1 MVNNNFIADG
11 DKIFLRKLQ
20 LSDVNNE
27 YLNWLNDPEVMKG
40 ISTSGYDFLS
50 LKSYVKDKISNKNV
64 HFYAI
69 VLKSNNQHIGNI
81 KLDFHDSISNVS
93 ELGVLI
99 GNKNYWGKG
108 IAKEACD
115 LVLDYGFNVLKLRK
129 IFLAVFENNVAAIKL
144 YKSIGFKLEGK
155 LKKHISINGSYY
167 DKYFMGIFRN
177 NYMRK

>member
-20 LSDVNNE
+20 LSDVNHN

-40 ISTSGYDFLS
+40 ISSSGYDLS
-50 LKSYVKDKISNKNV
+50 NLKSYVKNKI
-64 HFYAI
+64 Y
-69 VLKSNNQHIGNI
+69 NQHIGNI

-93 ELGVLI
+93 ELGILI
-99 GNKNYWGKG
+99 GNKNFWGKG
-108 IAKEACD
+108 IAKDACN

-144 YKSIGFKLEGK
+144 YKSIGFKMEGK
-155 LKKHISINGSYY
+155 LKKHVSINGSYY
-167 DKYFMGIFRN
+167 DKYFMGIFRD
-177 NYMRK
+177 NYIRK